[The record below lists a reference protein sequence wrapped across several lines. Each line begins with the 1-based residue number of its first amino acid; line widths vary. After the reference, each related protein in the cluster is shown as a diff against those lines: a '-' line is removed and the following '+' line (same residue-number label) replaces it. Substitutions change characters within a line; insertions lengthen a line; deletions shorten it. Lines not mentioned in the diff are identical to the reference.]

1 MLLEKLPGRVLS
13 PKSSVSDD
21 HALVPTKTE
30 EEFRNYKDSDR
41 QAKVEKHYTDMH
53 RHQTL
58 AYVQQQKE
66 KFLKLDHAELTIWE
80 VIEWLDTFVDD
91 SDPDTD
97 VPNSV
102 HDWQTAE
109 RIRKAWPEHEW
120 FHLVGLLHDLG
131 KILCLFDEPQ
141 WAVVGDI
148 FPVGCRFDER
158 CVLSETFADNPDS
171 KDPVLSTEYGIYAEG
186 CGLDNVHL
194 AWGHD
199 EYMYQVLSRN
209 GCTIPEEGL
218 LMIRYHSLYPWHT
231 GGAYSWMESPKTK

>member
-1 MLLEKLPGRVLS
+1 MVCELPFFAHA
-13 PKSSVSDD
+13 VS
-21 HALVPTKTE
+21 
-30 EEFRNYKDSDR
+30 
-41 QAKVEKHYTDMH
+41 
-53 RHQTL
+53 
-58 AYVQQQKE
+58 
-66 KFLKLDHAELTIWE
+66 
-80 VIEWLDTFVDD
+80 
-91 SDPDTD
+91 
-97 VPNSV
+97 
-102 HDWQTAE
+102 
-109 RIRKAWPEHEW
+109 EW

-199 EYMYQVLSRN
+199 EYMYQVGSTLEKLSSPVPI
-209 GCTIPEEGL
+209 IP
-218 LMIRYHSLYPWHT
+218 RC
-231 GGAYSWMESPKTK
+231 

>member
-109 RIRKAWPEHEW
+109 RIRKAWPEH
-120 FHLVGLLHDLG
+120 GL
-131 KILCLFDEPQ
+131 
-141 WAVVGDI
+141 
-148 FPVGCRFDER
+148 
-158 CVLSETFADNPDS
+158 
-171 KDPVLSTEYGIYAEG
+171 
-186 CGLDNVHL
+186 
-194 AWGHD
+194 
-199 EYMYQVLSRN
+199 
-209 GCTIPEEGL
+209 
-218 LMIRYHSLYPWHT
+218 
-231 GGAYSWMESPKTK
+231 